1 MEVRPTFFST
11 RWASVRLCA
20 ALLSVSL
27 WATCLVCQ
35 PSEALAGE
43 GARDAQRGWLGIV
56 MDERPNGGVVVKDV
70 MRGSPAEKANL
81 QSGDGLLR
89 VNGTSV
95 RSARDMARAV
105 GRNAA
110 GAVVRIAISRGG
122 KERVVPVQLE
132 PFPSGEQLL
141 RMQHVGR
148 PAPALRGLRTAVGT
162 RGPTLDDFKGKVVVL
177 DFWASWCVACRVTST
192 HMNRW
197 HDRFASRD
205 LEVLGVAAQ
214 PSEEMAQG
222 VKRFGIRYRTCADP
236 DMDTSAAYRVHE
248 LPSVIVIDRRGV
260 VRDVATG
267 YDPRRMRQMEALIE
281 RLLAEP
287 KPTK

>member
-1 MEVRPTFFST
+1 MEVRPTFFNT

-20 ALLSVSL
+20 ALLCISF
-27 WATCLVCQ
+27 LVGEVVCF
-35 PSEALAGE
+35 PNEARAGE

-56 MDERPNGGVVVKDV
+56 MDERPNGVVVKDV
-70 MRGSPAEKANL
+70 MRGSPAEKAQL
-81 QSGDGLLR
+81 RSGDGLLR

-95 RSARDMARAV
+95 RSAREMARVV

-110 GAVVRIAISRGG
+110 GAVVRIAITRGG
-122 KERVVPVQLE
+122 KERVVPVRLE

-148 PAPALRGLRTAVGT
+148 PAPALRGLRTNVGT

-205 LEVLGVAAQ
+205 LEVVGVAAES
-214 PSEEMAQG
+214 SEEMAQG
-222 VKRFGIRYRTCADP
+222 ARRFGIRYRTCADP

-267 YDPRRMRQMEALIE
+267 YDPQRMREMEALIE

-287 KPTK
+287 KPPTK